1 MTIIIYAVGNSYKD
15 ICLHTPYIT
24 VRPIFE
30 MLSTSRGSDRVYP
43 ETLKNRTP
51 NVAGAL
57 QENPKDA
64 KETLRKA
71 YRNPKKNPKRNTLFT
86 SSSVQC
92 SALTTALRTSQTPPS
107 LLGFHIRPGPWL
119 LHWGEERAPINL
131 VGRRF

>member
-71 YRNPKKNPKRNTLFT
+71 YRNPKKNPKKHIIHFFL
-86 SSSVQC
+86 SSVLSFDHSTTDQPNA
-92 SALTTALRTSQTPPS
+92 SLSPWVSHPAGPMVAAL
-107 LLGFHIRPGPWL
+107 G
-119 LHWGEERAPINL
+119 
-131 VGRRF
+131 